1 MKIWKT
7 DQRQMFLIFSGLL
20 CGLLFPLFA
29 RGDEAKRKSREI
41 IERDCESCHKD
52 ITVEWRAS
60 FHRRAYS
67 DPAYAAAL
75 AREPRPF
82 CRGCH
87 APEADARK
95 PATGWAADS
104 GVACVTC
111 HLRGESITSGPAAAT
126 NRDAP
131 HPVVR
136 QLDFA
141 TRVCQPCHEFDFPD
155 GRRRTRP
162 EPMQS
167 TMSEH
172 ATLGNG
178 ASCSDCH
185 MSRRGGRRTHGFPGG
200 HDAALLR
207 GSLTVQAQREPGGIA
222 VTLSPVGAG
231 HFIPT
236 GDLFR
241 RLLVEAEVDP
251 AEKNAPPIRVARALQ
266 RHFGTEQQQ
275 PGAWVR
281 VTERDDRLR
290 AATTLHLALPRSS
303 AGRPI
308 RFRVRY
314 QRVAHPRGGLFDA
327 EIDGEVVIA
336 EGSLPPS

>member
-1 MKIWKT
+1 
-7 DQRQMFLIFSGLL
+7 MFVGLL
-20 CGLLFPLFA
+20 CGLLFPFLA
-29 RGDEAKRKSREI
+29 RADEAKRKSRELL
-41 IERDCESCHKD
+41 ERGCESCHKE
-52 ITVEWRAS
+52 IATEWRAS

-67 DPAYAAAL
+67 DPAYAFAL
-75 AREPRPF
+75 SREPRPF

-111 HLRGESITSGPAAAT
+111 HVRGESKSEQIITGAGDGRS
-126 NRDAP
+126 RKSP

-136 QLDFA
+136 QPDFA

-155 GRRRTRP
+155 GRLRTRP

-167 TMSEH
+167 TMSEN
-172 ATLGNG
+172 AILGGG
-178 ASCSDCH
+178 ASCGDCH
-185 MSRRGGRRTHGFPGG
+185 MARRGGRRTHNFPGG
-200 HDAALLR
+200 HDVALLR
-207 GSLTVQAQREPGGIA
+207 GAVNVQARREPGGLA
-222 VTLSPVGAG
+222 VTLSPVAVG
-231 HFIPT
+231 HFVPT

-241 RLLVEAEVDP
+241 RLLVEAEAAASEPD
-251 AEKNAPPIRVARALQ
+251 APPLRVARALT

-281 VTERDDRLR
+281 VTEHDDRLR
-290 AATTLHLALPRSS
+290 AATTLHLALPT
-303 AGRPI
+303 AAATRPI

-314 QRVAHPRGGLFDA
+314 QRVAHPRGAILDA
-327 EIDGEVVIA
+327 EIDGEIVIA
-336 EGSLPPS
+336 EGSLPPP

>member
-1 MKIWKT
+1 MP
-7 DQRQMFLIFSGLL
+7 FL
-20 CGLLFPLFA
+20 A
-29 RGDEAKRKSREI
+29 RADEATRKSREI
-41 IERDCESCHKD
+41 LERGCERCHQE
-52 ITVEWRAS
+52 IAAEWRAS

-87 APEADARK
+87 APEADAQK
-95 PATGWAADS
+95 PVTGWAAGS

-111 HLRGESITSGPAAAT
+111 HLRGQQITTGPALGAE
-126 NRDAP
+126 RRAP

-136 QLDFA
+136 QPDFA

-155 GRRRTRP
+155 GRLRTRP
-162 EPMQS
+162 EPMQR
-167 TMSEH
+167 TMTEH
-172 ATLGNG
+172 AELGGG
-178 ASCSDCH
+178 ASCGDCH
-185 MSRRGGRRTHGFPGG
+185 MPRRGGRRAHGFPGG
-200 HDAALLR
+200 HDASLLR
-207 GSLTVQAQREPGGIA
+207 GSVIVQAQREPAGLA
-222 VTLSPVGAG
+222 VTLSPVGAD
-231 HFIPT
+231 HLVPT

-241 RLLVEAEVDP
+241 RLLVEAE
-251 AEKNAPPIRVARALQ
+251 AEAAEEGAPPIRVARALQ

-281 VTERDDRLR
+281 VTQRDDRLR
-290 AATTLHLALPRSS
+290 TATTLHLTLPAST
-303 AGRPI
+303 AARPI

-314 QRVAHPRGGLFDA
+314 QRVAHPRSAPFDA
-327 EIDGEVVIA
+327 AIDGEIVIA